1 MSATLLRPALL
12 AAALLLTVQ
21 PAPPPVGLQAAVD
34 VRPCKPL
41 APLRVTVT
49 PRGDGT
55 GPHVTLDVAIRPVL
69 PMQGVT
75 WRWELSPELQPAGG
89 ELRGEADGAR
99 NVLTAGTLE
108 LVVPTDGRYARAV
121 LRVSGTF
128 IGRDDQG
135 RPSPERVEV
144 VQVSSWGVPPAP
156 APVVSTADPETGAPM
171 QVLVVPS
178 TQRSGQ

>member
-1 MSATLLRPALL
+1 MPASLLRPALL

-69 PMQGVT
+69 AMQGVA
-75 WRWELSPELQPAGG
+75 WSWELSPEVQPVAG
-89 ELRGEADGAR
+89 ELRGTADGAR
-99 NVLTAGTLE
+99 DALTPGTLE
-108 LVVPTDGRYARAV
+108 VLVPTDGRYARAV
-121 LRVSGTF
+121 LRVSGSF
-128 IGRDDQG
+128 VGRDDQG
-135 RPSPERVEV
+135 QPSLERVEV
-144 VQVSSWGVPPAP
+144 EQVIGWGVPPAP
-156 APVVSTADPETGAPM
+156 VPLVSTMDAETGAQV
-171 QVLVVPS
+171 QVLAVPA
-178 TQRSGQ
+178 TLRSDP

>member
-1 MSATLLRPALL
+1 MPASLLRPALL

-75 WRWELSPELQPAGG
+75 WHWELSPEVQPAGG

-99 NVLTAGTLE
+99 GALTAGTLE

-121 LRVSGTF
+121 LRVSGSF
-128 IGRDDQG
+128 VGRDDQG
-135 RPSPERVEV
+135 RPSLERVEV
-144 VQVSSWGVPPAP
+144 EQVSSWGVPPAP
-156 APVVSTADPETGAPM
+156 APVVSTLDAETGAQV
-171 QVLVVPS
+171 QVLAVPA
-178 TQRSGQ
+178 TLRSGK